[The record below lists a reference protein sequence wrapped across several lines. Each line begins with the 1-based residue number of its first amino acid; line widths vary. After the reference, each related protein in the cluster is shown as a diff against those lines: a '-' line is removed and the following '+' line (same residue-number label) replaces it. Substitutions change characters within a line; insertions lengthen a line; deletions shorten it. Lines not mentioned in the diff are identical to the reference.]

1 MPFYEYKCSNCG
13 HELEELQSITAP
25 ALVKCPECGKD
36 TLQRLIGTGAGL
48 IFKGSG
54 FYLTDYKNKN
64 SKSRGGGDKKPET
77 KPLNPDKGK
86 KDPAVKQNKDTE
98 TVSKSGTSSG
108 SSEKKSSSSAKT
120 KKESGKN

>member
-25 ALVKCPECGKD
+25 PLVKCPECGKD

-77 KPLNPDKGK
+77 KPLTGDKGK
-86 KDPAVKQNKDTE
+86 KESTTKQNKD
-98 TVSKSGTSSG
+98 SAAGTG
-108 SSEKKSSSSAKT
+108 SSTSKDTAETKSSTGKS